1 MYHEG
6 EFLSPSYYDTME
18 EMPNKC
24 KVKFPDSK
32 EEVEMTPEEVCALDD
47 EGWYTVMHSC
57 NYGVCDHWTSEK
69 PSTWV
74 QKKFNH
80 IIRYTTGKGEKERT
94 VGYNRKSWY
103 IKLTRDAHVWKSEV
117 WNS

>member
-1 MYHEG
+1 MYHEAKL
-6 EFLSPSYYDTME
+6 FSHSYYDTIQ
-18 EMPNKC
+18 EMPQMA
-24 KVKFPDSK
+24 KVYYPDTK
-32 EEVEMTPEEVCALDD
+32 EPVEMTAEQVAALDN

-74 QKKFNH
+74 KEKFNH
-80 IIRYTTGKGEKERT
+80 IIRYVNDKNET
-94 VGYNRKSWY
+94 VGYNRAAWG
-103 IKLTRDAHVWKSEV
+103 ITLTKDAHVFKAAV